1 MFDLIIGVLKLSGER
16 KKKIIASYILTFFDG
31 MLNNAPIFVIGY
43 SLYLIMSKGLTENTP
58 LQLFCILLVS
68 CVLRFVFKYIISVL
82 EQGMGIF
89 TFAEQRILTGEKVK
103 RFEMGYFS
111 DDNVGNLTS
120 IFANDLRFIE
130 GNGMAAMGTLTA
142 SILSVLVSIVMLIFM
157 NSSVAVVYIAIS
169 VIAYFVL
176 KTYYKAMVAQ
186 GKKQRETS
194 KEAVD
199 AIIEYVSSMTVIK
212 AFHLEGDRF
221 SKTEKAFKNS
231 KDVNLGFEKAA
242 VPYVVWIIVITALGT
257 ALLAGVGAYNGVH
270 TVSSLPFMIMVVI
283 FSMQSFAPLN
293 AIGLN
298 ISLLN
303 MSKAALERYDELRN
317 IKVIDEVTE
326 DIKIQNH
333 EIVFDN
339 VHFSY
344 EEKEALK
351 GITLTI
357 PERKMTALVGRSGSG
372 KTTITN
378 LIARF
383 WDADSGRVTIG
394 GVDISK
400 ISTEE
405 LYKHISM
412 VFQNVFLFGDTIYN
426 NISMGK
432 ENATKEEVYQ
442 AAKKAR
448 CYDFIMALP
457 DGFDTMVTS
466 GGTSLSGGEKQRIS
480 IARAILKDAPIVLL
494 DEATASVDLDNERYI
509 QQAINELVKEKTL
522 VVIAHKLS
530 SIKHADKIIVVD
542 DGAIVQEGTHDTLLS
557 TDGIYKDLWQK
568 RLERS
573 SWKIVK

>member
-31 MLNNAPIFVIGY
+31 ILNNAPIFIIGY
-43 SLYLIMSKGLTENTP
+43 SLYLIMVGKLTENTSV
-58 LQLFCILLVS
+58 QLFCILLAA
-68 CVLRFVFKYIISVL
+68 CVLRFLFKYAISVL

-111 DDNVGNLTS
+111 DNNVGNLTS

-142 SILSVLVSIVMLIFM
+142 SVLSVLVSIVMLAFM
-157 NSSVAVVYIAIS
+157 NPSIAVVYTLIS
-169 VIAYFVL
+169 VIAYIVL
-176 KTYYKAMVAQ
+176 KSYYKATLAQ
-186 GKKQRETS
+186 GQKQRETS

-199 AIIEYVSSMTVIK
+199 AIIEYVSGMTVIK
-212 AFHLEGDRF
+212 AFHLEGERF
-221 SKTEKAFKNS
+221 SKTEKAFQNS

-242 VPYVVWIIVITALGT
+242 VPYVVWIMIVTALGT
-257 ALLAGVGAYNGVH
+257 GLIIGVSAYNGIH
-270 TVSSLPFMIMVVI
+270 IASSLPFMLMVII
-283 FSMQSFAPLN
+283 FAMQSFAPLN

-303 MSKAALERYDELRN
+303 MSKAALDRYEELRH

-333 EIVFDN
+333 EIKFQD

-351 GITLTI
+351 GINLTI
-357 PERKMTALVGRSGSG
+357 PECKMTALVGRSGSG

-383 WDADSGRVTIG
+383 WDVDSGSVTIG
-394 GVDISK
+394 GVNVSK
-400 ISTEE
+400 ISTGE

-432 ENATKEEVYQ
+432 ENATKEEVYE

-448 CYDFIMALP
+448 CYDFIMAMP
-457 DGFDTMVTS
+457 DGFDTVVTS
-466 GGTSLSGGEKQRIS
+466 GGSSLSGGEKQRIS

-509 QQAINELVKEKTL
+509 QEAINELVKEKTL

-530 SIKHADKIIVVD
+530 SIKHADKIIVVN
-542 DGAIVQEGTHDTLLS
+542 DGEIIQEGTHNELIVV
-557 TDGIYKDLWQK
+557 DGIYKELWEK
-568 RLERS
+568 RMVS
-573 SWKIVK
+573 VSWKIS

>member
-16 KKKIIASYILTFFDG
+16 KKKIIASYILTFIDG
-31 MLNNAPIFVIGY
+31 ILNNAPVFIIGY
-43 SLYLIMSKGLTENTP
+43 ALYLIMGGNLSENTP
-58 LQLFCILLVS
+58 LNIFIMLLISCI
-68 CVLRFVFKYIISVL
+68 LRFVFKYVISIL

-89 TFAEQRILTGEKVK
+89 TFAEQRLITGEKVK

-111 DDNVGNLTS
+111 DNNVGNLTS
-120 IFANDLRFIE
+120 IFANDLRLIE
-130 GNGMAAMGTLTA
+130 ASGMSSMGTLTA
-142 SILSVLVSIVMLIFM
+142 SVLSVLVSITMLMFINPSVFM
-157 NSSVAVVYIAIS
+157 VYVAIS
-169 VIAYFVL
+169 VISYFVL
-176 KTYYKAMVAQ
+176 RAYYKATIIQ
-186 GKKQRETS
+186 GQKQRKTS

-199 AIIEYVSSMTVIK
+199 AIIEYVRGMTVIK

-221 SKTEKAFKNS
+221 SKTENAFKSS
-231 KDVNLGFEKAA
+231 KDINLAFEKAA
-242 VPYVVWIIVITALGT
+242 IPYIVLTMVVTALGT
-257 ALLAGVGAYNGVH
+257 ALVAGVGAYNGIN
-270 TVSSLPFMIMVVI
+270 TTSTLPFMLMVII
-283 FSMQSFAPLN
+283 FSMQSFAPIN
-293 AIGLN
+293 AIGMN

-303 MSKAALERYDELRN
+303 MSKAALDRYEDLRH
-317 IKVIDEVTE
+317 IKVIDDVVE
-326 DIKIQNH
+326 DVKIESH
-333 EIVFDN
+333 EIKFNN

-344 EEKEALK
+344 EEKEVLK
-351 GITLTI
+351 GINITI
-357 PERKMTALVGRSGSG
+357 PENKMTALVGKSGSG

-383 WDADSGRVTIG
+383 WDTDSGSVSIG

-405 LYKHISM
+405 LYKNISM

-426 NISMGK
+426 NISFGK
-432 ENATKEEVYQ
+432 ENATKEEVYE

-509 QQAINELVKEKTL
+509 QEAINELVKEKTL

-530 SIKHADKIIVVD
+530 SIKHADKIIVVN
-542 DGAIVQEGTHDTLLS
+542 DGEIIQEGTHNELIVV
-557 TDGIYKDLWQK
+557 DGIYKELWEK
-568 RLERS
+568 RMVS
-573 SWKIVK
+573 VSWKIS